1 MKDKIACLE
10 TLRYRAVAYCSTQPL
25 LQSELRHLQKV
36 FMENGYPST
45 LIQKILFPQ
54 QKVKVKADLDTQ
66 DEIFYG
72 YLVVPYDK
80 LLNGPLKKL
89 CKSLNIGFLNKRKI
103 NLGNLIA
110 PKRPPTDLL
119 HSKNCVYK
127 IPCANPKC
135 PVSYIGESKRRNKS
149 RFAEHQKTCD
159 KVQYSKQVIHS
170 EKYDT
175 GLPLHTLQT
184 KHKFDFEKAEIL
196 CQEPNWRKRKLLE
209 ALHIELTPNTCN
221 IHKGMNFDN
230 NWVTF
235 LHYFNSQKLVDTP

>member
-1 MKDKIACLE
+1 
-10 TLRYRAVAYCSTQPL
+10 

-36 FMENGYPST
+36 FMENWYPST

-72 YLVVPYDK
+72 YLVAPYDK

-119 HSKNCVYK
+119 HSKDCVYK
-127 IPCANPKC
+127 IPCANPNAL
-135 PVSYIGESKRRNKS
+135 S
-149 RFAEHQKTCD
+149 
-159 KVQYSKQVIHS
+159 
-170 EKYDT
+170 
-175 GLPLHTLQT
+175 LTLV
-184 KHKFDFEKAEIL
+184 
-196 CQEPNWRKRKLLE
+196 N
-209 ALHIELTPNTCN
+209 
-221 IHKGMNFDN
+221 
-230 NWVTF
+230 
-235 LHYFNSQKLVDTP
+235 